1 MSKVY
6 GDSLF
11 VLATS
16 DQDSTWKIGDTVQ
29 IGDETLT
36 IAGLLKN
43 DPFSEDGLTNGKLT
57 LITSGETF
65 IRLTGNDDYSLV
77 LIQTAGNVTDE
88 NVQAIQNSV
97 DKTYSFGINATSYDG
112 ELIWLLFSVF
122 MRFWQLLHW

>member
-1 MSKVY
+1 M
-6 GDSLF
+6 
-11 VLATS
+11 ATS

-97 DKTYSFGINATSYDG
+97 DKTYSFVINATSVLR